1 MQTPD
6 IEVPGW
12 LTDAS
17 KENLI
22 VTSRQLAEYHFLEPM
37 KAGDRV
43 TLRSARNPKSGVVL
57 AVHDRFAWVD
67 VGYGSPWTCSV
78 DSLERQ
84 P

>member
-43 TLRSARNPKSGVVL
+43 ILRSARTPSP
-57 AVHDRFAWVD
+57 AWCSLFTTD
-67 VGYGSPWTCSV
+67 SRGWTWGMGLRGRV
-78 DSLERQ
+78 R
-84 P
+84 